1 MPNINPFIDDLLTV
15 VPGTKFVAKDG
26 AAPAGHHTI
35 EQIITYLGGSFAA
48 SLGPD
53 DNYATDAEKVKLSNL
68 SGTNTGDQTSIVGLT
83 GTKAQFNTAVTGGDI
98 QFVGD
103 APTAHTHTAAE
114 VTDFAAA
121 ADARIA
127 AAVLNA
133 LSDVILTA
141 PSSGQVLKYNGTNWV
156 NGTDVSGGSGAAWVA
171 ASLTV
176 SDGKGAFEVSTTVA
190 SVGVTPASV
199 ILTKLAPALDTDE
212 NDPELLSLDT
222 LIAVPGTDQ
231 FTLLATFRELTSGI
245 IKIQYQIA
253 A

>member
-15 VPGTKFVAKDG
+15 APGTKFVAKDG

-48 SLGPD
+48 PLGSD
-53 DNYATDAEKVKLSNL
+53 ENYATDAEKVKLSNL

-83 GTKAQFNTAVTGGDI
+83 GTKAEFNTAVSDGDI

-103 APTAHTHTAAE
+103 APTAHTH
-114 VTDFAAA
+114 DL
-121 ADARIA
+121 DS
-127 AAVLNA
+127 
-133 LSDVILTA
+133 LSDVIITT
-141 PSSGQVLKYNGTNWV
+141 PSSGQVIKYNGTNWI
-156 NGTDVSGGSGAAWVA
+156 NGTDVSGGAGAAWVS
-171 ASLTV
+171 ASLTIP
-176 SDGKGAFEVSTTVA
+176 GGRGAFEVSAVVA
-190 SVGVTPASV
+190 SVGVTTSSI

-212 NDPELLSLDT
+212 NDPEMLSLDT
-222 LIAVPGTDQ
+222 LIAIPGTDQ

-245 IKIQYQIA
+245 IKTHYQVA